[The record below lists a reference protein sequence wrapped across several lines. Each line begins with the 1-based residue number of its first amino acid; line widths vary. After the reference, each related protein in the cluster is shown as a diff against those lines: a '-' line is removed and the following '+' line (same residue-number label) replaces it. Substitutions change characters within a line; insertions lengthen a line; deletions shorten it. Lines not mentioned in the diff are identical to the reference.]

1 MKNSSLASRI
11 IYLANKRACLRRIAR
26 LVLRYVFSCD
36 VALPVKW
43 GGGNVL
49 EHNGLGV
56 VVSRLAIIGN
66 NCRIYQHV
74 TIGAGK
80 GGYPII
86 GNNVTI
92 YANSVVVGNIRIG
105 DNCIIGANS
114 FVNVDVPDNSVYAG
128 APAKFIRSIV

>member
-1 MKNSSLASRI
+1 MLL
-11 IYLANKRACLRRIAR
+11 YLLNG
-26 LVLRYVFSCD
+26 
-36 VALPVKW
+36 
-43 GGGNVL
+43 GGGNTL

-56 VVSRLAIIGN
+56 VISRMAIIGN
-66 NCRIYQHV
+66 DCRIYQHV

-114 FVNVDVPDNSVYAG
+114 FVNVDVPDNTVYAG
-128 APAKFIRSIV
+128 VPAKFIRSIV

>member
-11 IYLANKRACLRRIAR
+11 IYVANKRTYLRRIAR

-43 GGGNVL
+43 GGNSL

-56 VVSRLAIIGN
+56 VISRLAIIGN
-66 NCRIYQHV
+66 DCRIYQHV

-128 APAKFIRSIV
+128 VPAKFIRSIV